1 METVDMMK
9 DLCDEIDN
17 NTSVN
22 TKIAL
27 STSAHGLED
36 EPGSPVWRSQSDTSP
51 ESSSRRVSKS
61 RRTLRSVTD
70 HLMTISQSFT
80 SRK

>member
-1 METVDMMK
+1 MMK

-51 ESSSRRVSKS
+51 ESSSSSSRRVSKS

-70 HLMTISQSFT
+70 HLMNISQSFT